1 MFCFQE
7 RKVKYDARGKHR
19 NKKISL
25 KAKEK
30 GAAPTGRQSMHGREG
45 GKFAKQHKMETNA

>member
-1 MFCFQE
+1 MFHFQE
-7 RKVKYDARGKHR
+7 RKVGYDAMGEYRDK
-19 NKKISL
+19 NIS